1 MQTDKKTSDKKTAI
15 RSIAQ
20 NKKAYHEYFIEDT
33 YQAGI
38 ELFGTEVKSMRA
50 GRCNF
55 KDSYVEIA
63 DGQAFVV
70 NLHISPYEQ
79 GNIFNKD
86 PLRKRR
92 LLLNRWEINKLNG
105 AITRQGYTVVP
116 IKAYFLGSFV
126 KLDIALAKGKK
137 LYDKR
142 DSIAE
147 RDRKRWDEQEFSER
161 SRRRED

>member
-1 MQTDKKTSDKKTAI
+1 MQTNQNQEKKTVI
-15 RSIAQ
+15 RNIAQ
-20 NKKAYHEYFIEDT
+20 NKKAYHDYYIEDT

-38 ELFGTEVKSMRA
+38 ELSGTEVKSMRA

-55 KDSYVEIA
+55 KDSYIEIA
-63 DGQAFVV
+63 GREAFVV
-70 NLHISPYEQ
+70 NMHISPYEH
-79 GNIFNKD
+79 GNIFNRD

-116 IKAYFLGSFV
+116 LRAYFQGSYV
-126 KLDIALAKGKK
+126 KIDIALAKGKK

-142 DSIAE
+142 DAIAE
-147 RDRKRWDEQEFSER
+147 RDRKRDEEHEFRER
-161 SRRRED
+161 TNRRDD